1 MKCDELVCYTNN
13 CFGEGVST
21 FNKQMD
27 VTMQRVKR
35 SFKVWEESWTRTK
48 NSIRAKKDSTKMLN
62 TKNKIHYF
70 INIFFFVVF
79 LLHVSLVAF
88 NSMNPAN
95 PSLKVSKKKLEK
107 LEYFPISL
115 KLCAKKASSVD
126 NVFRKFGYS
135 HDYKFFIG
143 KSYYNASIK
152 GWNGHTR
159 NGTTIASYTFL
170 KATT

>member
-1 MKCDELVCYTNN
+1 M
-13 CFGEGVST
+13 
-21 FNKQMD
+21 
-27 VTMQRVKR
+27 
-35 SFKVWEESWTRTK
+35 
-48 NSIRAKKDSTKMLN
+48 
-62 TKNKIHYF
+62 KNKIHYF
-70 INIFFFVVF
+70 IKIFFFVVF
-79 LLHVSLVAF
+79 LVHVSLVAF

-95 PSLKVSKKKLEK
+95 PSIKVYKKKLEK

-143 KSYYNASIK
+143 ESYHNASIK

-159 NGTTIASYTFL
+159 NGTTIASLNGEHYTFWL
-170 KATT
+170 QQEPKESRCRALGKP

>member
-1 MKCDELVCYTNN
+1 
-13 CFGEGVST
+13 
-21 FNKQMD
+21 
-27 VTMQRVKR
+27 
-35 SFKVWEESWTRTK
+35 
-48 NSIRAKKDSTKMLN
+48 MLN
-62 TKNKIHYF
+62 MKNKIHYF
-70 INIFFFVVF
+70 INIFFFVIF
-79 LLHVSLVAF
+79 LVHVSLVAF

-95 PSLKVSKKKLEK
+95 PSIKVYKKKLEK

-143 KSYYNASIK
+143 ESYYNASIK

>member
-1 MKCDELVCYTNN
+1 
-13 CFGEGVST
+13 
-21 FNKQMD
+21 
-27 VTMQRVKR
+27 
-35 SFKVWEESWTRTK
+35 
-48 NSIRAKKDSTKMLN
+48 MLN

-170 KATT
+170 KATTQSLFSSPSPSPKSKVPKSRPKGLGLTLKSHGPPHPTPNF

>member
-1 MKCDELVCYTNN
+1 MGRELDKNQ
-13 CFGEGVST
+13 EL
-21 FNKQMD
+21 NKS
-27 VTMQRVKR
+27 KR
-35 SFKVWEESWTRTK
+35 
-48 NSIRAKKDSTKMLN
+48 DSTKMLN
-62 TKNKIHYF
+62 MKNKIYF
-70 INIFFFVVF
+70 LFSCF
-79 LLHVSLVAF
+79 LVHVSLVAF

-95 PSLKVSKKKLEK
+95 PSINVYHKKLEK